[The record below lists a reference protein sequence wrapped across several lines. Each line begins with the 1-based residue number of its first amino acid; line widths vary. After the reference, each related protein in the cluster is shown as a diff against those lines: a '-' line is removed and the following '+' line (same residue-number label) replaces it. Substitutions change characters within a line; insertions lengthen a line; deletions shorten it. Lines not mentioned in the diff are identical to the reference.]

1 MLIYRLCLCQVGHT
15 SETKGCMLLYSIIIQ
30 LFNHYCQML
39 FVLATYFTSL
49 FIKQSV
55 KLSETIAVMADLT
68 AVEAGM
74 AQNRVR
80 LG

>member
-1 MLIYRLCLCQVGHT
+1 MSMSGRTYLRDQRMHAFIQHHHSTVQPLLPNAIRSGY
-15 SETKGCMLLYSIIIQ
+15 LLY
-30 LFNHYCQML
+30 
-39 FVLATYFTSL
+39 SL